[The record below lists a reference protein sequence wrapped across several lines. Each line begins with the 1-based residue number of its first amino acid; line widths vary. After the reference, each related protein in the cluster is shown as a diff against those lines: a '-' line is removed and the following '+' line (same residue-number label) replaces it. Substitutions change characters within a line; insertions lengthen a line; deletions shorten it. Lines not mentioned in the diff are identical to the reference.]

1 MSGNQLSKV
10 AVEREPGRIKKTLIQ
25 LFMREARLAE
35 RRHLGD
41 RFFSLRL
48 EGAALRR
55 VAWTPG
61 QKIQISLGS
70 TFATRTYT
78 PTEWDAANGSTRLLA
93 YAHGDGP
100 GSDWVRSS
108 QVGDLCHLFGPRS
121 SLDVEKMPA
130 GALLFGDETSIGLA
144 IALTAHHRE
153 NPPRCIFEVNAAQET
168 LAMIP
173 AIGLPG
179 ATVIERDA
187 EGAHLQDIIR
197 AIDAA
202 PPRKVAILTGKA
214 SSIQRLHRHLKQNG
228 GSARSVLTKAYW
240 APGKQGL
247 D

>member
-1 MSGNQLSKV
+1 MSENRQSKV
-10 AVEREPGRIKKTLIQ
+10 TAEREPGRIKKTLIQ
-25 LFMREARLAE
+25 MFMREARLAE

-48 EGAALRR
+48 EGAALRG
-55 VAWTPG
+55 VTWTPG
-61 QKIQISLGS
+61 EKIQISLGS

-78 PTEWDAANGSTRLLA
+78 PTEWDAANGSTRILA

-100 GSDWVRSS
+100 GSDWVRSGK
-108 QVGDLCHLFGPRS
+108 VGDRCHLFGPRS

-153 NPPRCIFEVNAAQET
+153 NPPRCIFEVNAAEET
-168 LAMIP
+168 LPMLSAC
-173 AIGLPG
+173 GLPG
-179 ATVIERDA
+179 ATVIERDTD
-187 EGAHLQDIIR
+187 GTHLQDIIR
-197 AIDAA
+197 AIDTA
-202 PPRKVAILTGKA
+202 PPHKVAILTGKA
-214 SSIQRLHRHLKQNG
+214 SSIQRMHRHLKQNG
-228 GSARSVLTKAYW
+228 GSARSVVTKAYW